1 VLGIFWKRANKW
13 GAIIGMAAGLGV
25 CMYYMCV
32 TYPFLRDLIGVTAP
46 IASYQWFG
54 MNAISAGVFGVPI
67 GLVTIAIVSMLTPA
81 PAREVQELVEHVRY
95 PNLAGD
101 IDTRAT

>member
-1 VLGIFWKRANKW
+1 
-13 GAIIGMAAGLGV
+13 MS
-25 CMYYMCV
+25 V
-32 TYPFLRDLIGVTAP
+32 TYPFFRDLLGVTAP

-54 MNAISAGVFGVPI
+54 INAISAGVFGVPV
-67 GLVTIAIVSMLTPA
+67 GLLTIFIVSLFTPA
-81 PAREVQELVEHVRY
+81 PSREVQALVEHVRY